1 MVGKLGYT
9 AVSREVAARTGY
21 LLAERLGCWVGG
33 ESLHGSFVEK
43 FLTKNQPF
51 NKSIMY

>member
-33 ESLHGSFVEK
+33 EWEVGGEMWKYIDMRNSRWR
-43 FLTKNQPF
+43 
-51 NKSIMY
+51 